1 MENLGKEE
9 LRNLNSFL
17 KENKNNFNDKDNG
30 NKNEKN
36 PEKLLKTLEKR
47 VMFSKNEKA
56 LRDKYLIKYTK
67 KEIFLR
73 SFILGKKNMMI
84 KIGQYI
90 CSILMEILKFRET
103 FYNTE
108 LIKVLSNKQFENFNK
123 LIISYFIVII
133 INEIIYE
140 IDFYLNKKL
149 TDVSQNNVLL
159 ENLLKKDME
168 FYDVFKTGELCDK
181 ANYYGAFP
189 YYDIV
194 GETLNFIKNIITFIY
209 SGYYLYKN
217 FFLMGIISTFF
228 FFVRLFISPYINNA
242 INISEYEER
251 LNLKND
257 ILNEIFSN
265 IRLIKSFGTEEKELK
280 KLYTVSS
287 KIRKD
292 SYTFYIL
299 KNMSGHIYV
308 LNELIIFYILG
319 ARCKNG
325 ELEYADLITFNKYIN
340 EFTDSLSF
348 LKNAITSTLYGIL
361 EWKKF
366 LEIYDIEP
374 KIYSKKDA
382 IIPEEYKNEKLNRTV
397 NNKGFDIE
405 FKNVSFS
412 YPTKNDVQIF
422 KNLSFKIPS
431 GKVVAFVG
439 YSGSGKTTIAS
450 LIQRFYDANEG
461 EIKINSINIKDL
473 DLKWLRKNIG
483 IVSQEP
489 ILNSGSIKENILYG
503 VDNCSEELFNSVCKL
518 STVDTF
524 VDNKNQFPESYDT
537 ICGERGATL
546 SGGQKQRIAI
556 ARALIK
562 NSKIMIFDEAT
573 SALDSQNEEIVQ
585 NSIDNI
591 VKNKNITTIIIAHRL
606 STIKN
611 VDCIYVLNKGEICEF
626 GTHRELIEK
635 NGIYKNLIKNQIT
648 LD

>member
-562 NSKIMIFDEAT
+562 NTKIMIFDEAT

-626 GTHRELIEK
+626 GTHRELIGK

-648 LD
+648 FD

>member
-265 IRLIKSFGTEEKELK
+265 IRLIKSFCTEEKELK

-562 NSKIMIFDEAT
+562 NTKIMIFDEAT